1 MTESRWHDLVGDAQ
15 AIDVLLGTDRR
26 NNVPTTTTRAYR
38 CSVAS
43 IPLNG

>member
-1 MTESRWHDLVGDAQ
+1 MGDSH
-15 AIDVLLGTDRR
+15 AIDVLLGKDVLGSAR
-26 NNVPTTTTRAYR
+26 NDVPTTTRAYR